1 MQNQKGGKTK
11 DTSHGSKRK
20 SNKKENTPSTRR
32 PNSGNEREEMQTEN
46 ETA

>member
-1 MQNQKGGKTK
+1 MRNQKGGKTK
-11 DTSHGSKRK
+11 NGSKNRK
-20 SNKKENTPSTRR
+20 SSKKENNPSTRR